1 MNADYQ
7 IFASWKEISKRL
19 HNFNEVF
26 INDDFKEFDDS
37 IFKKYGIEIKNKNGS
52 YLDLQDIL
60 YQLNFIWKKL
70 SIKQKEELGKVVFGS
85 SWKFE
90 ASMFNLD

>member
-7 IFASWKEISKRL
+7 IFTSWKEIFKRL
-19 HNFNEVF
+19 HNLNEVF
-26 INDDFKEFDDS
+26 INDNFKEFDDS

-70 SIKQKEELGKVVFGS
+70 SIGQKEELGKAVFGS

-90 ASMFNLD
+90 APMFNLD

>member
-1 MNADYQ
+1 MNADSQ
-7 IFASWKEISKRL
+7 IFTSWKEISKRL
-19 HNFNEVF
+19 HSLNKVF
-26 INDDFKEFDDS
+26 INDNLKEFDDN

-52 YLDLQDIL
+52 YFNLQDIL

-70 SIKQKEELGKVVFGS
+70 SIEQKEELGKAVFGS

-90 ASMFNLD
+90 ALMFNLD

>member
-7 IFASWKEISKRL
+7 IFTSWKEISKRL
-19 HNFNEVF
+19 HNLNEVF
-26 INDDFKEFDDS
+26 INDNFKEFDDS
-37 IFKKYGIEIKNKNGS
+37 IFKKYGIEIKNKNGL

-70 SIKQKEELGKVVFGS
+70 SIRQKEELGKAVFGS

>member
-1 MNADYQ
+1 MNADFQ
-7 IFASWKEISKRL
+7 IFTSWRKISKRL
-19 HNFNEVF
+19 HSLNKVF
-26 INDDFKEFDDS
+26 TESSCKEFDDS
-37 IFKKYGIEIKNKNGS
+37 VFKKYGIEIKNKNGL

-60 YQLNFIWKKL
+60 HQLIFIWKKL
-70 SIKQKEELGKVVFGS
+70 SIEQKEELGKAVFGS

>member
-7 IFASWKEISKRL
+7 IFTSWKEISKRF
-19 HNFNEVF
+19 HNLNEVF

-70 SIKQKEELGKVVFGS
+70 SIK
-85 SWKFE
+85 
-90 ASMFNLD
+90 